1 VPRSAELQAL
11 IASGALLDLLLVALL
26 AEAGLLMLLARRT
39 GRGIPPRSL
48 AATLAAG
55 GMILLAWRLSVAGA
69 WWGWVGLAL
78 AAALAAHVA
87 DLAQRWR

>member
-1 VPRSAELQAL
+1 VQGLL
-11 IASGALLDLLLVALL
+11 ASWALLDLLLV
-26 AEAGLLMLLARRT
+26 GLLLEAAILLILARRT

-55 GMILLAWRLSVAGA
+55 GLILLAWRLSVAGA

>member
-1 VPRSAELQAL
+1 MQGLL
-11 IASGALLDLLLVALL
+11 ASWALLDLLLV
-26 AEAGLLMLLARRT
+26 GLLLEAAILLILARRT

-55 GMILLAWRLSVAGA
+55 GLILLAWRLSVAGA

>member
-1 VPRSAELQAL
+1 MQGLL
-11 IASGALLDLLLVALL
+11 ASGALLDLLL
-26 AEAGLLMLLARRT
+26 AGLLLEVGLLLFLARRT

-48 AATLAAG
+48 VATLAAG
-55 GMILLAWRLSVAGA
+55 GLILLAWRLSVAGA

-78 AAALAAHVA
+78 AAALAAHIA